1 MSDLVSA
8 LRREGKRKRDNMR
21 ANGIGHPYVVM
32 VETEAA
38 ERIEA
43 LEARELGFIQSLREL
58 EAKLKEARL
67 LVLRWQAEAETLE
80 AENTKLLDELRE
92 YGAANESLREE
103 NAKWRAGELVT
114 SDTAALEDAAQAV
127 VDAQEHM
134 RCARCGWKINEYFG

>member
-43 LEARELGFIQSLREL
+43 LEATIAEQDAEIFRLATIVMELHADGQ
-58 EAKLKEARL
+58 
-67 LVLRWQAEAETLE
+67 
-80 AENTKLLDELRE
+80 
-92 YGAANESLREE
+92 
-103 NAKWRAGELVT
+103 
-114 SDTAALEDAAQAV
+114 
-127 VDAQEHM
+127 
-134 RCARCGWKINEYFG
+134 

>member
-43 LEARELGFIQSLREL
+43 LEAERDDMHTALTLLRMAARQCGFNLRPYGDWVKIRKVDWEKVIVTLREQ
-58 EAKLKEARL
+58 E
-67 LVLRWQAEAETLE
+67 
-80 AENTKLLDELRE
+80 
-92 YGAANESLREE
+92 G
-103 NAKWRAGELVT
+103 GE
-114 SDTAALEDAAQAV
+114 
-127 VDAQEHM
+127 
-134 RCARCGWKINEYFG
+134 

>member
-43 LEARELGFIQSLREL
+43 LE
-58 EAKLKEARL
+58 
-67 LVLRWQAEAETLE
+67 
-80 AENTKLLDELRE
+80 
-92 YGAANESLREE
+92 EE
-103 NAKWRAGELVT
+103 NAKLRVLVHEVT
-114 SDTAALEDAAQAV
+114 CWHRDKDSPDYNDCGTPDADCMWCANAKALLEAD
-127 VDAQEHM
+127 DE
-134 RCARCGWKINEYFG
+134 